1 MWPRAFSSGNAR
13 EVGKGAPNS
22 AGGAQMGKGEEGKR
36 GSKVKSFSIPHFSF
50 FILGERRPRGMM
62 NAE

>member
-1 MWPRAFSSGNAR
+1 
-13 EVGKGAPNS
+13 
-22 AGGAQMGKGEEGKR
+22 MGKGEEGKR